1 MWTKI
6 IKYAPMPGDRQVQF
20 VVLLK
25 KITVMKSAVDAFEK
39 MLGIMDE
46 LREKCPWDRVQ
57 TLESLRHLTLE
68 ETYELSD
75 AIMEKDLDGIK
86 KELGDLMLHIV
97 FYAKI
102 ASEMKA
108 FDMADVLQSINEKLV
123 RRHPHI
129 YGDVQVKDAGEVR
142 DNWEKIK
149 LTEGRDSV
157 LGGVPHSLPALVKA
171 YRIQE
176 KASGVGFDWDNAGQ
190 VWEKVVEEMNEF
202 RREVDCAEE
211 DCDKQHLQQ
220 EFGDLLFA
228 LVNYGRFLEIN
239 PEDALEQTNRKFIRR
254 FQYVEKGAKKSGK
267 LLHQMSL
274 EEMDVFWNEA
284 KKQEN
289 Q

>member
-1 MWTKI
+1 
-6 IKYAPMPGDRQVQF
+6 MPGDLQVLF

-25 KITVMKSAVDAFEK
+25 KITNMKSAVNAFERL
-39 MLGIMDE
+39 LGIMDE

-75 AIMEKDLDGIK
+75 SIMEKDLDGIK

-97 FYAKI
+97 FYSKI
-102 ASEMKA
+102 GAEMKA
-108 FDMADVLQSINEKLV
+108 FDIADVLQSINEKLV

-190 VWEKVVEEMNEF
+190 VWDKVVEEMNEF

-267 LLHQMSL
+267 FLHQMSL

>member
-1 MWTKI
+1 MEPK
-6 IKYAPMPGDRQVQF
+6 VQAF
-20 VVLLK
+20 ARLL
-25 KITVMKSAVDAFEK
+25 E
-39 MLGIMDE
+39 IMDE
-46 LREKCPWDRVQ
+46 LRAKCPWDKVQ

-108 FDMADVLQSINEKLV
+108 FDIQDVLQSISEKLV

-129 YGDVQVKDAGEVR
+129 YGDVQVKNAGEVR

-149 LTEGRDSV
+149 LTEGRESV
-157 LGGVPHSLPALVKA
+157 LGGVPNSLPALVKA

-176 KASGVGFDWDNAGQ
+176 KASGAGFDWDRAAQ
-190 VWEKVVEEMNEF
+190 VWDKVVEELNEF
-202 RREVDCAEE
+202 KIEVDHAEE
-211 DCDKQHLQQ
+211 DSDKTRLEQ

-228 LVNYGRFLEIN
+228 LVNYGRFLNIN
-239 PEDALEQTNRKFIRR
+239 PEDALERTNRKFIRR
-254 FQYVEKGAKKSGK
+254 FQYVEQGARKSGK
-267 LLHQMSL
+267 QLHQMSL

-284 KKQEN
+284 KKEGK
-289 Q
+289 